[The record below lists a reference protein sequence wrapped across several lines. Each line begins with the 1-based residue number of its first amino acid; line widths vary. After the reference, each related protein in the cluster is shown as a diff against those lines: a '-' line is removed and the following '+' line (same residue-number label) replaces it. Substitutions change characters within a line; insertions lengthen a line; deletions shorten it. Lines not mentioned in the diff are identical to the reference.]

1 MKICVYGAGA
11 IGGHLAARLAR
22 AGEEVSVIARGAH
35 LDAIRADGLTLE
47 STEESFTARVA
58 ASDDPRDIGPVDAV
72 IATVKATG
80 LDAMAANVA
89 PLLGPQTP
97 VVFALNG
104 IPWWY
109 MDEFRGAEAEKFPA
123 PIRDAVAHERVIG
136 CTIYSPNTVIRPGV
150 IHQDNPR
157 RNRFVLG
164 ELDGPI
170 TPRVQALCDSLTRGG
185 AQGEPTTDPR
195 TELWRKLLSN
205 LSSGPVACLTGCNG
219 RQIAS
224 DPALRPIVHALA
236 DEGVAVA
243 AAWGI
248 KVAHDRDRLRP
259 ENFSTHKAS
268 ILQDLELG
276 RRMEIDAI
284 YGGVQEAG
292 QRKGVQTPMLDT
304 LLALLRARAGLLGL
318 YP

>member
-11 IGGHLAARLAR
+11 IGGHIAVRLAH
-22 AGEEVSVIARGAH
+22 AGDEVAVIARGAH
-35 LDAIRADGLTLE
+35 LAAIQTNGLTLQSSE
-47 STEESFTARVA
+47 ESSTEWVA
-58 ASDDPRDIGPVDAV
+58 ATDDPRRIGPVDAV
-72 IATVKATG
+72 VATVKATG
-80 LDAMAANVA
+80 LDEVAANIA

-109 MDEFRGAEAEKFPA
+109 MDEFRGREAENFLS
-123 PIRDAVAHERVIG
+123 PIRHAVGRERVIG

-164 ELDGPI
+164 ELDGQI
-170 TPRVQALCDSLTRGG
+170 TPRLQALCDSLTRGG

-205 LSSGPVACLTGCNG
+205 LSSGPVACLTGANG
-219 RQIAS
+219 RELAGE
-224 DPALRPIVHALA
+224 PALRPIVHALA
-236 DEGVAVA
+236 EEGVAVA

-248 KVAHDRDRLRP
+248 RVAHDRDRVRP

-284 YGGVQEAG
+284 YGSVQEAG
-292 QRKGVQTPMLDT
+292 QRQSVPTPLLDT
-304 LLALLRARAGLLGL
+304 LLALLRVRAGLLGL